1 MLNLSSQNIRLNESA
16 NDKDAAI
23 RLIAANLVKN
33 GNVAEGYENG
43 MLARESQ
50 TSTFLGNGIAIP
62 HGTLDTRHLVLE
74 TGVYIAQFPQGIEWG
89 EGNIAYVV
97 IGIAAKSDEHLSLL
111 RQLTTVL
118 SDENAA
124 DILAK
129 TQNLDEFIATLSG
142 KKSLPVSSQELVSLD
157 VATDSLIT
165 LAAINAEKLV
175 NAGYADQA
183 FIRETVA
190 NSPLALGDNLFVS
203 DSNKGNQQNGVAV
216 ARSQNGKTLVSVTAV
231 DESLQTV
238 LASLLKAENRK
249 QFATASA
256 AQILALFGVVS
267 TASASSTVS
276 TGSTAAAG
284 EQVIGTFTLRNDNG
298 LHARPVA
305 ELVKIVKAFD
315 ATVSVENLSRGTAP
329 VSAKSTM
336 KILTLGAVKGSQLRF
351 IAEGSQALAAIEAI
365 KAGFENGLGE
375 PVSFVPSEPDT
386 IEQSVAQQ
394 AVENPQNSANS
405 APAVAE
411 NGELEATF
419 VIRNEHGLH
428 ARPSAMLVAEVKKYN
443 ADIKVQNV
451 DRNSELVSA
460 KSMMKVVALGVTK
473 GHHLRFVAT
482 GEQAKEAL
490 EGIGKAIEN
499 GLGE

>member
-1 MLNLSSQNIRLNESA
+1 MLNLSAQNISLNAAASNKEE
-16 NDKDAAI
+16 AI
-23 RLIAANLVKN
+23 RLVASGLVKN

-43 MLARESQ
+43 MLARENQ
-50 TSTFLGNGIAIP
+50 TSTFLGNGIVIP
-62 HGTLDTRHLVLE
+62 HGTLDTRDLVKN
-74 TGVYIAQFPQGIEWG
+74 TGVQVLQFPQGVEWG
-89 EGNIAYVV
+89 EGNTAYVV
-97 IGIAAKSDEHLSLL
+97 IGIAAKSDEHLTLL
-111 RQLTTVL
+111 RQLTSVL
-118 SDENAA
+118 SDEQAA
-124 DILAK
+124 ETLAK
-129 TQNLDEFIATLSG
+129 TANLDEFIATLSG
-142 KKSLPVSSQELVSLD
+142 KKSLPVSSQALISLD

-175 NAGYADQA
+175 NAGYANQT
-183 FIRETVA
+183 FIAETVA
-190 NSPLALGDNLFVS
+190 NTPLALGDNVFIS
-203 DSNKGNQQNGVAV
+203 DSAKGNQQNGVAV
-216 ARSQNGKTLVSVTAV
+216 ARSQNGKTLVSVAAV
-231 DESLQTV
+231 DESLQSV
-238 LASLLKAENRK
+238 LAGLLKAENRK
-249 QFATASA
+249 QFTTANT
-256 AQILALFGVVS
+256 AQILALFGVQVAES
-267 TASASSTVS
+267 QTANTTENAVASSAS
-276 TGSTAAAG
+276 
-284 EQVIGTFTLRNDNG
+284 QVIGTFTLRNDNG

-305 ELVKIVKAFD
+305 ELVKIVKAYD
-315 ATVSVENLSRGTAP
+315 ATISVENLSRGTAP

-351 IAEGSQALAAIEAI
+351 TAEGSQALAAIEAI

-394 AVENPQNSANS
+394 AVENPQNSANP
-405 APAVAE
+405 APAVA

-428 ARPSAMLVAEVKKYN
+428 ARPSAMLVAEAKKYN
-443 ADIKVQNV
+443 AEIKVQNV
-451 DRNSELVSA
+451 DRNSDLVSA
-460 KSMMKVVALGVTK
+460 KSMMKIVALGVTK

>member
-89 EGNIAYVV
+89 EGNTAHVV
-97 IGIAAKSDEHLSLL
+97 IGIAAKSDEHLALL

-142 KKSLPVSSQELVSLD
+142 KKSLPVSSQELISLD

-175 NAGYADQA
+175 NAGYANQA
-183 FIRETVA
+183 FIAETVA
-190 NSPLALGDNLFVS
+190 NTPLALGDNLFIN
-203 DSNKGNQQNGVAV
+203 DSAKGNQQNGVAV

-231 DESLQTV
+231 DESLQSV
-238 LASLLKAENRK
+238 LAGLLKTENRQ
-249 QFATASA
+249 QFTQSTT
-256 AQILALFGVVS
+256 AQILAFFGVQAESQVANV
-267 TASASSTVS
+267 ASGAN
-276 TGSTAAAG
+276 
-284 EQVIGTFTLRNDNG
+284 QVIGTFTLRNDNG

-351 IAEGSQALAAIEAI
+351 TAEGSQALAAIEAI

-405 APAVAE
+405 APAVAA

-460 KSMMKVVALGVTK
+460 KSMMKIVALGVTK
-473 GHHLRFVAT
+473 GHHLRFVAS